1 MIKSY
6 AKINLSLSVIKKLR
20 SNLHNI
26 ESLIA
31 FIDLYDKIYIKETFG
46 KNHKIKF
53 YGKFAKKIPRENTVF
68 NLLKE
73 LDKKKLLNKKYQIN
87 IYKKIPLESGM
98 GGGSMN
104 AASILKYLVDKKK
117 ININSKNLKSL
128 TKKIGSDVIL
138 GMHNKSIIFT
148 KDKVIRLKKK
158 INLYM
163 VILKPNFGC
172 STKKIYS
179 KIKKYSKS
187 NLNRLKKKYGNLKY
201 LKNLNNDLEK
211 VAINLYPKLYIYK
224 EYMLK
229 LPMVSFVRMTGS
241 GSSII
246 GYFTSKKASINASK
260 ILKKKFKNYL
270 CISSKTI

>member
-20 SNLHNI
+20 LNLHNI
-26 ESLIA
+26 ESLIT
-31 FIDLYDKIYIKETFG
+31 FIDLHDKIYIKEIFG

-53 YGKFAKKIPRENTVF
+53 FEKFAKKIPRENTIF

-73 LDKKKLLNKKYQIN
+73 LDKKKLLNKKYKIN
-87 IYKKIPLESGM
+87 IHKKIPLESGM

-104 AASILKYLVDKKK
+104 AASILKYLLDKKK
-117 ININSKNLKSL
+117 ININSKKLKSL
-128 TKKIGSDVIL
+128 TKKIGSDVIV
-138 GMHNKSIIFT
+138 GMYNKPIIFS
-148 KDKVIRLKKK
+148 KDEVIRLKKK
-158 INLYM
+158 INLYL

-179 KIKKYSKS
+179 KVKKYSKS
-187 NLNRLKKKYGNLKY
+187 NLNRLKKKYRNLKY

>member
-1 MIKSY
+1 
-6 AKINLSLSVIKKLR
+6 
-20 SNLHNI
+20 
-26 ESLIA
+26 
-31 FIDLYDKIYIKETFG
+31 
-46 KNHKIKF
+46 
-53 YGKFAKKIPRENTVF
+53 
-68 NLLKE
+68 
-73 LDKKKLLNKKYQIN
+73 
-87 IYKKIPLESGM
+87 
-98 GGGSMN
+98 MN

-128 TKKIGSDVIL
+128 TKKIGSDVIV
-138 GMHNKSIIFT
+138 GMYNKPIIFS
-148 KDKVIRLKKK
+148 KDEVIRLKKK
-158 INLYM
+158 INLYL

-179 KIKKYSKS
+179 KVKKYSKS
-187 NLNRLKKKYGNLKY
+187 NLNRLKKKYRNLKY

>member
-20 SNLHNI
+20 LNLHNI

-31 FIDLYDKIYIKETFG
+31 FIDLHDKIYIKEIFG

-53 YGKFAKKIPRENTVF
+53 YGKFAKKIPRENTIF

-87 IYKKIPLESGM
+87 IHKKIPLESGM

-128 TKKIGSDVIL
+128 TKKIGSDVIV
-138 GMHNKSIIFT
+138 GMYNKPIIFS
-148 KDKVIRLKKK
+148 KDEVIKLKKK
-158 INLYM
+158 INLYL

-179 KIKKYSKS
+179 KVKKYSKS
-187 NLNRLKKKYGNLKY
+187 NLNRLKKKYRNLKY

>member
-20 SNLHNI
+20 LNLHNI
-26 ESLIA
+26 ESLIT
-31 FIDLYDKIYIKETFG
+31 FIDLYDKIYIKEIFG

-53 YGKFAKKIPRENTVF
+53 YGKFAKKIPRENTIF

-87 IYKKIPLESGM
+87 IHKKIPLESGM

-128 TKKIGSDVIL
+128 TKKIGSDVIV
-138 GMHNKSIIFT
+138 GMYNKPIIFS
-148 KDKVIRLKKK
+148 KDEVIRLKKK
-158 INLYM
+158 INLYL

-179 KIKKYSKS
+179 KVKKYSKS
-187 NLNRLKKKYGNLKY
+187 NLNRLKKKYRNLKY